1 MTPKNKGIC
10 VLSLTFMLTNLIHFV
25 KDFQFGDVN
34 ANWLIWFFF
43 AWNYFAYAFDKQM
56 LPWVF
61 EELQGHGK
69 GEKTTRAIFFWGFA
83 LMHFAFL
90 GVMAFAD

>member
-1 MTPKNKGIC
+1 MTHKTKAAWVAGVTFVFTALVTIFRELEPGFAKGIW
-10 VLSLTFMLTNLIHFV
+10 FV
-25 KDFQFGDVN
+25 TVF
-34 ANWLIWFFF
+34 WS
-43 AWNYFAYAFDKQM
+43 WNYFAYAFDKQM

-83 LMHFAFL
+83 LVHFAFL